1 MIATSSD
8 DGTIRLWDPDTG
20 KEIHVF
26 NEPKGY
32 ACHLDWH
39 PSGRCIGKNLKKV
52 LSGSSLIEICIQIY
66 LIDHLSLQDN
76 HFKLSN
82 NSTRCRNN

>member
-52 LSGSSLIEICIQIY
+52 LSGSSLIVFLFLYVCTYVSKFI
-66 LIDHLSLQDN
+66 
-76 HFKLSN
+76 
-82 NSTRCRNN
+82 